1 MKSWMCEA
9 ETDFESVFQVTSSC
23 THHHHANHD
32 NADGDDDGDEDGDE
46 DGDDDGDDDGDGDGD
61 DDDDD
66 TLTLCDE
73 DLSDC
78 DILIENLE
86 SDTELTA

>member
-32 NADGDDDGDEDGDE
+32 NADGD
-46 DGDDDGDDDGDGDGD
+46 GDDDGD